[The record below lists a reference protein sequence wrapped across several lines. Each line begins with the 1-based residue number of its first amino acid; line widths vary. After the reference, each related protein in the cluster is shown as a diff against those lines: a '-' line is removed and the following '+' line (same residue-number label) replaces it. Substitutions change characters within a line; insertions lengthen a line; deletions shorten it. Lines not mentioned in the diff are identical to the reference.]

1 MEIRRAMLVLFIAM
15 SIPVIL
21 AATVFP
27 TAMIDTRELL
37 AWGREFP
44 IGTFKHPPLMFWFG
58 GVVDALFGP
67 HAFWSVLWSQVLNAI
82 GVYYCWL
89 ILQRVTNV
97 NIATL
102 MAVYLGTSL
111 TYAIY
116 SLAYALNADMIQIAF
131 WAAILFHLIR
141 AVETNSWP
149 HWLALG
155 LAVGLAILAKYTAL
169 LFLAALAFAVLF
181 DAKTRTILTRPGAWA
196 ALVVAGLLVLPHGLW
211 VLAHPEAF
219 DHAAGKIISSASLL
233 GLAESY
239 VILVGGTLA
248 LLAPGVVIV
257 GIGLMRRE
265 YIWRRPPAKPNE
277 DVWVHKLAT
286 ITLINCGLIL
296 AVLIPATGLI
306 YFIRYSSPFLFL
318 VVIAAA
324 PMIGYAEEIERKVSF
339 RVANLLIAIWCATGV
354 GAAVIYS
361 TLAVHNYMQEPS
373 VAIANHLRDEWRQA
387 YSCDPAYIIGDRR
400 SAHSIALEFS
410 KRARGIAM
418 ADIAQ
423 VEWYNS
429 DAVRRHGVI
438 LVAETG
444 SREAANFGSF
454 EPNLKRSSTSHLP
467 LDYRRNFTGKKHNYS
482 YVFVLPSACIKS

>member
-1 MEIRRAMLVLFIAM
+1 MEIRRAMMVLLIAM

-44 IGTFKHPPLMFWFG
+44 TGTFKHPPLMFWFG
-58 GVVDALFGP
+58 GIVDAIFGP

-89 ILQRVTNV
+89 ILCRVTSR

-111 TYAIY
+111 TYSIY

-141 AVETNSWP
+141 AIETNHWR

-155 LAVGLAILAKYTAL
+155 LAVGMAILAKYTAF
-169 LFLAALAFAVLF
+169 LFLAALALSVLF

-196 ALVVAGLLVLPHGLW
+196 ALIIAGLLVLPHGLW

-219 DHAAGKIISSASLL
+219 DHAGGKIISQASLL

-248 LLAPGVVIV
+248 LLAPGVIYHRGDWINASGV
-257 GIGLMRRE
+257 
-265 YIWRRPPAKPNE
+265 Y
-277 DVWVHKLAT
+277 LAT
-286 ITLINCGLIL
+286 
-296 AVLIPATGLI
+296 PASRAGRKCLDTQARDN
-306 YFIRYSSPFLFL
+306 YPFQLRIDFGGAHSRNRSDL
-318 VVIAAA
+318 LH
-324 PMIGYAEEIERKVSF
+324 S
-339 RVANLLIAIWCATGV
+339 LLIAIFVFG
-354 GAAVIYS
+354 
-361 TLAVHNYMQEPS
+361 
-373 VAIANHLRDEWRQA
+373 
-387 YSCDPAYIIGDRR
+387 GDRR
-400 SAHSIALEFS
+400 RPDDWLCA
-410 KRARGIAM
+410 K
-418 ADIAQ
+418 
-423 VEWYNS
+423 N
-429 DAVRRHGVI
+429 
-438 LVAETG
+438 
-444 SREAANFGSF
+444 
-454 EPNLKRSSTSHLP
+454 
-467 LDYRRNFTGKKHNYS
+467 
-482 YVFVLPSACIKS
+482 